1 MNNSYQ
7 KPVHKNLTR
16 PTPEK
21 SQKRR
26 QRVNSAT
33 KQRKLSES
41 RSSGRKQHSNASFSQ
56 NTRRQNVSPRQ
67 QRRPPM
73 PPRSAQ
79 TPLQNG
85 QPLKFEGEF
94 DFEQANA
101 RFEQEIEKEFD
112 KLKIGTAKNDTNN
125 NDTSLNQS
133 QSMNLQDEQHLIM
146 KKSIQS
152 ALDSQTQPQ
161 GEHMSEENK
170 NFYDKNISFFDRI
183 SCEANEKSMIRSK
196 NWKEERKLNSETFG
210 LQNRNLNYTPR
221 QNYQYRNSGGRNYP
235 RNNSGQHQYRQ
246 SNNSNNQMRWTN
258 TNGQRVQS
266 GQRTGGYQT
275 NGYRMDR
282 RNDNYVPIPTGQ
294 RVGGR
299 RFGSR

>member
-1 MNNSYQ
+1 M
-7 KPVHKNLTR
+7 
-16 PTPEK
+16 
-21 SQKRR
+21 
-26 QRVNSAT
+26 
-33 KQRKLSES
+33 
-41 RSSGRKQHSNASFSQ
+41 
-56 NTRRQNVSPRQ
+56 SPRQ
-67 QRRPPM
+67 QRRPQM
-73 PPRSAQ
+73 PRNAQ

-112 KLKIGTAKNDTNN
+112 KLKIGTGKNDTNN

-133 QSMNLQDEQHLIM
+133 QSMNLQDEQHLMM

-152 ALDSQTQPQ
+152 ALDTHTQPQ
-161 GEHMSEENK
+161 NDHSTEEK

-183 SCEANEKSMIRSK
+183 SCEANEKSMTRSK

-210 LQNRNLNYTPR
+210 LTNKPLSYTPR
-221 QNYQYRNSGGRNYP
+221 QNYQYRNTSGRNYP
-235 RNNSGQHQYRQ
+235 RNNSGQQYRQ
-246 SNNSNNQMRWTN
+246 SNNSSNQMRY
-258 TNGQRVQS
+258 TNGQRVSS
-266 GQRTGGYQT
+266 GQRTGGYQN
-275 NGYRMDR
+275 NGYR
-282 RNDNYVPIPTGQ
+282 RNDNYVVLPTGQ